1 MRDSGFGCGCP
12 LEPGRHCPV
21 LAETARDRGPAS
33 RNDNP
38 AASGNA
44 EPSDVA
50 SHWGCGATALDSPS
64 AATHPDRELIRDKP
78 TTREG
83 KKDVSIIASRRAAV
97 ETAESA
103 GAGPAIL
110 PVAAFIVV
118 QILLAAET
126 IWVILLKEMA
136 PRSPAAAPLA
146 ILLSVA
152 LLANLGLV
160 CSAAAAVAADA
171 IRRSNRPLSGSFA
184 SVGAD
189 ADGAVGPGSPSA
201 PPAMPASG

>member
-1 MRDSGFGCGCP
+1 VTGARPAGTTTCRWRQCG
-12 LEPGRHCPV
+12 
-21 LAETARDRGPAS
+21 TDRRRVTLGH
-33 RNDNP
+33 
-38 AASGNA
+38 
-44 EPSDVA
+44 V
-50 SHWGCGATALDSPS
+50 GATPLDSPS
-64 AATHPDRELIRDKP
+64 AATHPDRELIRDWP

-83 KKDVSIIASRRAAV
+83 KKDLSIIASRRAAV

-103 GAGPAIL
+103 GAVGPAIL
-110 PVAAFIVV
+110 PVVAFIVV
-118 QILLAAET
+118 EILLAAET
-126 IWVILLKEMA
+126 IWVILLKDIA
-136 PRSPAAAPLA
+136 LRSPAAAPLA

-171 IRRSNRPLSGSFA
+171 IRRSNRAPSGSFA

-189 ADGAVGPGSPSA
+189 ADGAVEAGSPSA